1 MPTWQFDSQ
10 LNPNQT
16 VSIPPEV
23 ASQLDPD
30 SPVHVVLMTSAGS
43 EDAVWQRLTTEQF
56 LQGYG
61 PGDEIYDN
69 LPEG

>member
-1 MPTWQFDSQ
+1 MPTWQFDSH

-23 ASQLDPD
+23 ASQLNPD
-30 SPVHVVLMTSAGS
+30 SPVHVVLMTGATS
-43 EDAVWQRLTTEQF
+43 EDADWQRLTAEQF
-56 LQGYG
+56 LQGYA
-61 PGDEIYDN
+61 PGDAIYDD

>member
-1 MPTWQFDSQ
+1 MPTWQFDSH

-23 ASQLDPD
+23 ASQLAPD
-30 SPVHVVLMTSAGS
+30 SPIRIVLMTGAGD
-43 EDAVWQRLTTEQF
+43 EEADWRRLAAQEF
-56 LQGYG
+56 LQGYSE
-61 PGDEIYDN
+61 GDAIYDE

>member
-1 MPTWQFDSQ
+1 MPTWQFDSH
-10 LNPNQT
+10 LNPNRT
-16 VSIPPEV
+16 LAIPPEV
-23 ASQLDPD
+23 ASQLSPE
-30 SPVHVVLMTSAGS
+30 SPVHIVLTTGIGNDSA
-43 EDAVWQRLTTEQF
+43 DWQRLAAEQF